1 MADIKKLLANT
12 DPVFV
17 LFLGTAPAVALTGNI
32 KSALGIG
39 IAALVVMLLSSVVM
53 ALIGRFLT
61 DKARIGAGILV
72 TAFFVS
78 VVQQLYAAF
87 LPVSYGMMGVYLA
100 VLAVNLMVFGVSNEN
115 ECVGCA
121 AKKAF
126 LTGIYFLVAV
136 MVLAGVRVLFG
147 SGVLGSFKI
156 PILTTV
162 HGGLIL
168 FAVELAV
175 IRAISLKRCVKE
187 EA

>member
-1 MADIKKLLANT
+1 MADIKKLLADT

-17 LFLGTAPAVALTGNI
+17 LFLGMAPAVALTGNI

-39 IAALVVMLLSSVVM
+39 IAALVVMLLSSIVM
-53 ALIGRFLT
+53 TLISRFLT
-61 DKARIGAGILV
+61 EKAKIGAGILV

-100 VLAVNLMVFGVSNEN
+100 VLAVNLMVFGASSDNES
-115 ECVGCA
+115 VGKA
-121 AKKAF
+121 AKKAV
-126 LTGIYFLVAV
+126 LTGLYFLVAV

-147 SGVLGSFKI
+147 SGILGGFKI
-156 PILTTV
+156 PIFTTV
-162 HGGLIL
+162 QGGLIL

-175 IRAISLKRCVKE
+175 INAINNKRCVKE
-187 EA
+187 EK